1 MSCTPRR
8 LLITASTLTA
18 LGAGATS
25 AMAAPS
31 KSLVTYLAQQTPKL
45 RQHIGGVG
53 SRAEELRTITNVTRD
68 QRAANAAIHV
78 VEHLPA
84 TVAQQPGKKAWIEGE
99 RYAARGDSQTA
110 AGLRLVL
117 AGHRSTGAS
126 EVNRQWRRNGNF
138 YLLDHYNA
146 LGLRELRVPA
156 S

>member
-8 LLITASTLTA
+8 LLVTASTLTA
-18 LGAGATS
+18 LAAGATP
-25 AMAAPS
+25 AIAAPS
-31 KSLVTYLAQQTPKL
+31 TPLVTYLAQQTPKL
-45 RQHIGGVG
+45 RQNIGGVG
-53 SRAEELRTITNVTRD
+53 SRAEELRTITDLTRD

-78 VEHLPA
+78 VEHLPTKA
-84 TVAQQPGKKAWIEGE
+84 AQQPGKKTWLEGE

-110 AGLRLVL
+110 AGLRLIL

-138 YLLDHYNA
+138 YLFDHYNA